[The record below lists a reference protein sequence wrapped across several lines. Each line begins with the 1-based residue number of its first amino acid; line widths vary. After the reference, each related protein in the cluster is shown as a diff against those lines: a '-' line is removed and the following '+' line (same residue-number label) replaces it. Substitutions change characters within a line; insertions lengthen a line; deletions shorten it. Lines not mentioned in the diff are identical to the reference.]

1 MFGGC
6 LIKPIDGQK
15 GFIGDA
21 NINEWSNTV
30 RKAKAAYPNLQN
42 IIPEHG
48 EYGDASLLDYILTLF
63 NNKTDDQFQ
72 NKIEH

>member
-15 GFIGDA
+15 GCIGEA
-21 NINEWSNTV
+21 IINEWSNMV
-30 RKAKAAYPNLQN
+30 RKVKAAYPDLQK
-42 IIPEHG
+42 IIPGHG
-48 EYGDASLLDYILTLF
+48 EYGDASLLDYTITLF